1 MILTSNTRLT
11 DRIAEWLGR
20 RPARYL
26 AKPVKDFVPLATA
39 DPEAF
44 LRALRPGNIVL
55 VEGNTRVSTAIKYLT
70 RWTWSHLSL
79 YVGPISDRSEPS
91 GEPHVLVEAA
101 EGEGSR
107 RRDHRRGKTHRRCEG
122 CSG

>member
-20 RPARYL
+20 RLARYL
-26 AKPVKDFVPLATA
+26 AQPVKEFVPLATA
-39 DPEAF
+39 DPGAF
-44 LRALRPGNIVL
+44 LRALRPGDIVL

-70 RWTWSHLSL
+70 QSTWSHPSP
-79 YVGPISDRSEPS
+79 YVGPISGRSEPS

-122 CSG
+122 CAG

>member
-20 RPARYL
+20 RLAHYL
-26 AKPVKDFVPLATA
+26 AQPVKEFVPLATA
-39 DPEAF
+39 DPGAF
-44 LRALRPGNIVL
+44 LRALRPGDIVL

-70 RWTWSHLSL
+70 QSTWSHPSP
-79 YVGPISDRSEPS
+79 YVGPISGRSEPS

-107 RRDHRRGKTHRRCEG
+107 RRDQPPRKNSPALRRCVG
-122 CSG
+122 